1 MFNLSPN
8 TILKFILLLSF
19 FALSAAYFI
28 EFALGH
34 LPCALCKIQRIP
46 YIAALVLISLFFL
59 FNSPNKY
66 ILIILIVVFFLGTIV
81 SLYHVGIEQGIF
93 NESFLCKL
101 QGKSDANSA
110 AELLSQLKT
119 INVSCKEVPITFMG
133 FSLATF
139 NALLSFTIFAI
150 LIKNFNKY
158 EKNK

>member
-1 MFNLSPN
+1 MFNFSLN
-8 TILKFILLLSF
+8 TILKSILLLSF
-19 FALSAAYFI
+19 FTLSAAYYI
-28 EFALGH
+28 EFVLGH

-46 YIAALVLISLFFL
+46 YIAALVLISLSFL

-66 ILIILIVVFFLGTIV
+66 ILIILIVMFFLGTIV
-81 SLYHVGIEQGIF
+81 SFYHLGIEQGVF

-101 QGKSDANSA
+101 QGNSNANSA

-119 INVSCKEVPITFMG
+119 INISCKEVPITFMG

-139 NALLSFTIFAI
+139 NALLSFIIFVI
-150 LIKNFNKY
+150 LIKIFNKY

>member
-1 MFNLSPN
+1 MFNLSIN
-8 TILKFILLLSF
+8 TTLKFILLICF
-19 FALSAAYFI
+19 FVLSAAYFI

-34 LPCALCKIQRIP
+34 LPCALCRIQRIP
-46 YIAALVLISLFFL
+46 YISALVLISLFFL

-66 ILIILIVVFFLGTIV
+66 ILMILIVMFFLGTIV
-81 SLYHVGIEQGIF
+81 SFYHIGIEQGVF

-101 QGKSDANSA
+101 QGNSDASSA

-139 NALLSFTIFAI
+139 NALLSFIIFAI
-150 LIKNFNKY
+150 LINIFNKY

>member
-8 TILKFILLLSF
+8 TILKSILLLSF
-19 FALSAAYFI
+19 SALSAAYFI
-28 EFALGH
+28 EFGLGY

-46 YIAALVLISLFFL
+46 YIAAIVLISFFFL

-66 ILIILIVVFFLGTIV
+66 ILIILIVMFFLGTIV
-81 SLYHVGIEQGIF
+81 SFYHVGIEQGIF

-110 AELLSQLKT
+110 AELLLQLKT
-119 INVSCKEVPITFMG
+119 INVSCKEVPIAFMG

-139 NALLSFTIFAI
+139 NALLSFIIFAI
-150 LIKNFNKY
+150 LINIFKKY

>member
-66 ILIILIVVFFLGTIV
+66 VPYFLCN
-81 SLYHVGIEQGIF
+81 F
-93 NESFLCKL
+93 SFLFL
-101 QGKSDANSA
+101 
-110 AELLSQLKT
+110 
-119 INVSCKEVPITFMG
+119 P
-133 FSLATF
+133 
-139 NALLSFTIFAI
+139 
-150 LIKNFNKY
+150 
-158 EKNK
+158 